1 MGSWGLWWIRAL
13 HMVLWAL
20 IVTAF
25 VLGVVGGCGMALAG
39 TVEEWLDQPQADE
52 QMRLL
57 EALLRR
63 APSKARRIAV

>member
-1 MGSWGLWWIRAL
+1 
-13 HMVLWAL
+13 
-20 IVTAF
+20 
-25 VLGVVGGCGMALAG
+25 
-39 TVEEWLDQPQADE
+39 VEEWLDQPQADE

>member
-1 MGSWGLWWIRAL
+1 
-13 HMVLWAL
+13 MVLWAL

-25 VLGVVGGCGMALAG
+25 ILGVVWRVWHGTRRNGGGM
-39 TVEEWLDQPQADE
+39 VDQPQADQ